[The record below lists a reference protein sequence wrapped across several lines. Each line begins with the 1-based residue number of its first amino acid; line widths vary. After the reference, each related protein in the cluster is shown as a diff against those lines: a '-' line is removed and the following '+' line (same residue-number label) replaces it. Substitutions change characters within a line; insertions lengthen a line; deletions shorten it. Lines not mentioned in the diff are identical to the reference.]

1 MKEYIER
8 AALMGALT
16 AGTEQ
21 LSMREMAGAEA
32 YNEFLALVNNIPA
45 ARRREM
51 RTPMFECYEF
61 EECEYNAQPKCCL
74 PDGMECP
81 HGVKAIKPTNAD
93 RNRLLSQLWRSHG
106 QGGRA

>member
-51 RTPMFECYEF
+51 RTVMSKKRFGSQVSTYLF
-61 EECEYNAQPKCCL
+61 RTQS
-74 PDGMECP
+74 
-81 HGVKAIKPTNAD
+81 
-93 RNRLLSQLWRSHG
+93 RLRSIT
-106 QGGRA
+106 